1 MSKRNK
7 SVQQQIRDLLDKGYS
22 AKRICAKLG
31 CKAQRVYSVRY
42 QTNKARGLGAIGA
55 TVPNP
60 IDGIGVPPKR
70 RGRPRRAPLAG
81 AGITAPV
88 QPVPILE
95 TYAPFMPI
103 EKPSLWTRIKNFFG
117 A

>member
-1 MSKRNK
+1 MSKKTK
-7 SVQQQIRDLLDKGYS
+7 STTQQIRELIDKGWT
-22 AKRICAKLG
+22 AKRIAAKVG
-31 CKAQRVYSVRY
+31 CKPQRVYAVRY

-60 IDGIGVPPKR
+60 IDGIGVPPRR

-81 AGITAPV
+81 TGITAPV
-88 QPVPILE
+88 QPKPMVF
-95 TYAPFMPI
+95 TYVEPA
-103 EKPSLWTRIKNFFG
+103 PSLWTRIKNFFV

>member
-1 MSKRNK
+1 MSKTNK

-60 IDGIGVPPKR
+60 IDGIGVPPRR

-81 AGITAPV
+81 AGISLPV

>member
-1 MSKRNK
+1 MSKKTK
-7 SVQQQIRDLLDKGYS
+7 STTQQIRELIDKGWT
-22 AKRICAKLG
+22 AKRIAAKVG
-31 CKAQRVYSVRY
+31 CKPQRVYAVRY

-60 IDGIGVPPKR
+60 IDGIGVPPRR

-88 QPVPILE
+88 QPKPMVF
-95 TYAPFMPI
+95 TYVEPA
-103 EKPSLWTRIKNFFG
+103 PSLWTRIKNFFV

>member
-88 QPVPILE
+88 QPKPMVF
-95 TYAPFMPI
+95 TYVEPA
-103 EKPSLWTRIKNFFG
+103 PSLWTRIKNFFV

>member
-42 QTNKARGLGAIGA
+42 QTNKARGLGAIGVTA
-55 TVPNP
+55 PNP
-60 IDGIGVPPKR
+60 TDGIGTPPKR
-70 RGRPRRAPLAG
+70 RGRPRRAPLTG
-81 AGITAPV
+81 TGISLPI
-88 QPVPILE
+88 QPKPMVF
-95 TYAPFMPI
+95 TYVEP
-103 EKPSLWTRIKNFFG
+103 KPSLWTRIKNFFT